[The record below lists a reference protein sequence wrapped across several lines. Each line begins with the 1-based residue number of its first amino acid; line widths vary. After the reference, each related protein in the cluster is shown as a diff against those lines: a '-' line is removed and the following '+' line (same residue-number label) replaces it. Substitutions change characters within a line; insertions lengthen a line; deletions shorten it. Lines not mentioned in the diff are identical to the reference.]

1 MDINIL
7 ALPPSGAEQ
16 APALPSAARA
26 AGENTESTRAVEA
39 WDPILALL
47 DFNEPPPVATE
58 AAGSTTSAE
67 LIDPASLLA
76 LAHGQQSLQVSVRE
90 PAPQNAAEGA
100 VRSLAERLSAPRQR
114 LPLTTEALPVQPFI
128 KEGDPPPAAKP
139 ELPGGERQESAP
151 GRLPVEPG
159 LREPLLEPPRLG
171 PMRGQPA
178 QLAETTAERP
188 LERTV
193 HLPGPQARWGEQ
205 MLQALRDSVELQ
217 LGQRS
222 QSARLRLDPAEL
234 GSLEIVLRQEG
245 GQLSVQIAASQGDV
259 ARLLQQGSERL
270 RQDLA
275 GQQGLPVSVSVST
288 EGGSGQPGRERQGRD
303 DGPAVLAI
311 HANPLDTQRQS
322 ARHDGRDDVLVT
334 V

>member
-1 MDINIL
+1 MDINTL
-7 ALPPSGAEQ
+7 APPPSGAEQ

-26 AGENTESTRAVEA
+26 ADESSEAVEA
-39 WDPILALL
+39 WDPILAL
-47 DFNEPPPVATE
+47 FAQEAQPPMAPVVDE
-58 AAGSTTSAE
+58 AAGSAQPAE
-67 LIDPASLLA
+67 LIDPTSLLA
-76 LAHGQQSLQVSVRE
+76 LAQGQRDLQVTLRDPVRHDM
-90 PAPQNAAEGA
+90 PEGL
-100 VRSLAERLSAPRQR
+100 SERLALTRQR
-114 LPLTTEALPVQPFI
+114 LAQAADAMPAQTMLPEGEPVPVQMEPSTR
-128 KEGDPPPAAKP
+128 
-139 ELPGGERQESAP
+139 ERLDSAP
-151 GRLPVEPG
+151 GRLPVEAS
-159 LREPLLEPPRLG
+159 LREPLLEAPRFAPSPG
-171 PMRGQPA
+171 RPTQV
-178 QLAETTAERP
+178 AETTAERP

>member
-1 MDINIL
+1 MDINTL
-7 ALPPSGAEQ
+7 APPSSGAEQ

-26 AGENTESTRAVEA
+26 VDETPEAVEA

-47 DFNEPPPVATE
+47 AQEAPPPMAPVVDE
-58 AAGSTTSAE
+58 AAGSAQPAE
-67 LIDPASLLA
+67 LIDPTSLLA
-76 LAHGQQSLQVSVRE
+76 LAQGQRDLQVTLRDPVRHDM
-90 PAPQNAAEGA
+90 PEG
-100 VRSLAERLSAPRQR
+100 LNERLALPRQR
-114 LPLTTEALPVQPFI
+114 PAWAGEAMPAQTLLPEGEPVPVQMEPSTR
-128 KEGDPPPAAKP
+128 
-139 ELPGGERQESAP
+139 ERQDSAP
-151 GRLPVEPG
+151 GRLPVETS
-159 LREPLLEPPRLG
+159 LREPLLELPRFAPSPG
-171 PMRGQPA
+171 RPTQV
-178 QLAETTAERP
+178 AETTAERP

-322 ARHDGRDDVLVT
+322 ARHDGRDDVLAT

>member
-1 MDINIL
+1 MDINTL
-7 ALPPSGAEQ
+7 APPLSGAEQ

-26 AGENTESTRAVEA
+26 ADERPEAVEA

-47 DFNEPPPVATE
+47 AQEASPPVAPVVDE
-58 AAGSTTSAE
+58 AAGSAQPAE

-76 LAHGQQSLQVSVRE
+76 LAQGQRDLQVSLRDPVRHDV
-90 PAPQNAAEGA
+90 PEGL
-100 VRSLAERLSAPRQR
+100 RERLALPRQR
-114 LPLTTEALPVQPFI
+114 LAQTADAMPAQTLLP
-128 KEGDPPPAAKP
+128 EGEPVSLKS
-139 ELPGGERQESAP
+139 ESSTHERQEPTP
-151 GRLPVEPG
+151 GRLPVEAS
-159 LREPLLEPPRLG
+159 LREPLLELPRFAPSPG
-171 PMRGQPA
+171 RPTQV
-178 QLAETTAERP
+178 AETTVERP